1 MNPLSHLRQRFT
13 RLSGR
18 SKAVGLFF
26 ATSVSARM
34 LGIGCQLLQVPI
46 AVKALGT
53 EAFGL
58 WMALTSIG
66 AMIMFADFGMGQGA
80 QNKLSEAFA
89 AGHERAAREL
99 CGSVAVFL
107 CLLGLLLAAAVGL
120 IVPAINFTAL
130 FNLTDPVVQTQAP
143 RAIMVTLLLFCVNF
157 PLGLA
162 QRLAYSRQQGWMH
175 NIAQALGGAGSLGGV
190 LLAASLHLSLAEFI
204 AAAQLPL
211 ILSNAG
217 LLSLQ
222 LIQLGWFNFRTV
234 RFHWATMRELLGLGA
249 CFGIQQ
255 VHLVLLISLPQI
267 IISTSL
273 GAAAVTPYNLAQ
285 RIFNLFAIIQNAF
298 MLPLWPAYSDANAR
312 GEFDWIRRTLFFSLR
327 ITLLGVIAP
336 MAVGTFFARPLL
348 ALWVGRHTA
357 LPSESLIW
365 LLFLWNAVFFLEQP
379 FGYMLAGISEV
390 RRLTFYAVVSI
401 VAGAGLMYL
410 LVQRHAQEGV
420 VLGMVVGFLPYL
432 FLGNIAETVRVFRRM
447 HVRKNPRAVSAEPLP
462 VTLQAD
468 CLYEQNQR

>member
-1 MNPLSHLRQRFT
+1 MNRFPLLQLRFT
-13 RLSGR
+13 RLSAR

-26 ATSVSARM
+26 ATSVSARV

-46 AVKALGT
+46 AIKVLGP

-58 WMALTSIG
+58 WMTLTGIG
-66 AMIMFADFGMGQGA
+66 TMIMFADFGMGQGA
-80 QNKLSEAFA
+80 QNKFSEAFA
-89 AGHERAAREL
+89 AGKEQVAREL

-107 CLLGLLLAAAVGL
+107 CLLGLLLAGAVGL
-120 IVPAINFTAL
+120 IVPMLDFTAL
-130 FNLTDPVVQTQAP
+130 FHLTNPVVQIQAP
-143 RAIMVTLLLFCVNF
+143 RAVMITFLIFCANF

-175 NIAQALGGAGSLGGV
+175 NIAQAVGGAGSLGGV
-190 LLAASLHLSLAEFI
+190 VLAAHLHLGLAEFI

-211 ILSNAG
+211 ILAYAG

-222 LIQLGWFNFRTV
+222 LIQLGWFNFRTI
-234 RFHWATMRELLGLGA
+234 RFRWATMRELLGLGA

-255 VHLVLLISLPQI
+255 VHLVLLISLPQV
-267 IISTSL
+267 IISTGL

-285 RIFNLFAIIQNAF
+285 RIFNLFAIVQNAF
-298 MLPLWPAYSDANAR
+298 MLPLWPAYSDAKAR

-327 ITLLGVIAP
+327 VTLLGVIAP
-336 MAVGTFFARPLL
+336 MAFGTLFAKPIL
-348 ALWVGRHTA
+348 ALWVGHNAA
-357 LPSESLIW
+357 LPSEPLIW

-401 VAGAGLMYL
+401 VASAGLMFL
-410 LVQRHAQEGV
+410 LVHRYAHEGV
-420 VLGMVVGFLPYL
+420 ITGMIVGFLPYL
-432 FLGNIAETVRVFRRM
+432 ILGNIAETVRVFRQRFG
-447 HVRKNPRAVSAEPLP
+447 RTRIDPALAEPP
-462 VTLQAD
+462 PITLQAD
-468 CLYEQNQR
+468 CVYEHNQP

>member
-1 MNPLSHLRQRFT
+1 MNPFFHLRRRFA

-26 ATSVSARM
+26 ATSVSARA
-34 LGIGCQLLQVPI
+34 LGIGCQLLQVPV
-46 AVKALGT
+46 AVKVLGA

-66 AMIMFADFGMGQGA
+66 TMIMFADFGMGQGA
-80 QNKLSEAFA
+80 QNKLAEAFA
-89 AGHERAAREL
+89 AGQESAAREL

-107 CLLGLLLAAAVGL
+107 CLLGLALAAAAGL
-120 IVPAINFTAL
+120 IVPTLGFTAL
-130 FNLTDPVVQTQAP
+130 FHLTDPIVQAQAP
-143 RAIMVTLLLFCVNF
+143 RAIMVALLLFCANF

-175 NIAQALGGAGSLGGV
+175 NIAQALGGAGSLAGV
-190 LLAASLHLSLAEFI
+190 LLAAHFHLGLAEFI

-211 ILSNAG
+211 ILANAG

-222 LIQLGWFNFRTV
+222 LIQLGWFSFHTV
-234 RFHWATMRELLGLGA
+234 RFHWATMRELFGLGA

-255 VHLVLLISLPQI
+255 VHLVLLISLPQV
-267 IISTSL
+267 IISTGL

-285 RIFNLFAIIQNAF
+285 RIFNLFAIVQNAF
-298 MLPLWPAYSDANAR
+298 MLPLWPAYSDAKAR

-327 ITLLGVIAP
+327 VTVLGVIVP
-336 MAVGTFFARPLL
+336 MAAGTLFARPIL
-348 ALWVGRHTA
+348 ALWVGRNAA

-379 FGYMLAGISEV
+379 LGYMLAGISEV

-401 VAGAGLMYL
+401 VASAGLMYL
-410 LVQRHAQEGV
+410 LVHRYAQEGV
-420 VLGMVVGFLPYL
+420 VSGMVVGFLPYL
-432 FLGNIAETVRVFRRM
+432 ILGNIAETVRVFRQRYG
-447 HVRKNPRAVSAEPLP
+447 RTKTNPALAEPP
-462 VTLQAD
+462 PITLQAD
-468 CLYEQNQR
+468 CVYEHNQR

>member
-1 MNPLSHLRQRFT
+1 MNSVSHLRQRFT

-26 ATSVSARM
+26 ATSVAARVF
-34 LGIGCQLLQVPI
+34 GICCQLLQVPL
-46 AVKALGT
+46 AVKALGI

-66 AMIMFADFGMGQGA
+66 TMIMFADFGMGQGA

-89 AGHERAAREL
+89 AGKDKVAQEL

-107 CLLGLLLAAAVGL
+107 CLLGLLLAAAVWL
-120 IVPAINFTAL
+120 IVPTIDFTA
-130 FNLTDPVVQTQAP
+130 FFHLTDPAIQAQAP

-175 NIAQALGGAGSLGGV
+175 NIAQALGGAGALGGV
-190 LLAASLHLSLAEFI
+190 LLAAHWHLGLAEFI

-234 RFHWATMRELLGLGA
+234 RFNWATMRELLGLGA

-267 IISTSL
+267 IISTGL

-285 RIFNLFAIIQNAF
+285 RIFNLFAIMQNAF
-298 MLPLWPAYSDANAR
+298 MLPLWPAYADAKAR
-312 GEFDWIRRTLFFSLR
+312 GEFAWIRRTLFFSLR
-327 ITLLGVIAP
+327 LTLLCVIAP
-336 MAVGTFFARPLL
+336 MAVGTFFAKPIL
-348 ALWVGRHTA
+348 ALWVGRNAA
-357 LPSESLIW
+357 LPSEALIW
-365 LLFLWNAVFFLEQP
+365 LLFLWNTVFFLEQP

-401 VAGAGLMYL
+401 VASAGLMYM
-410 LVQRHAQEGV
+410 LVHRYAQEGV
-420 VLGMVVGFLPYL
+420 VFGMVVGFLPYL
-432 FLGNIAETVRVFRRM
+432 FLGNIAETVRVFSPDYGQQ
-447 HVRKNPRAVSAEPLP
+447 KIKPASAEPLP
-462 VTLQAD
+462 VALQAD
-468 CLYEQNQR
+468 CLYEQN

>member
-1 MNPLSHLRQRFT
+1 MNLLSHLRQRFT

-26 ATSVSARM
+26 ATSVTARM
-34 LGIGCQLLQVPI
+34 LGIGCQLLQVPV
-46 AVKALGT
+46 AVKVLGT

-66 AMIMFADFGMGQGA
+66 TMIMFADFGMGQGA

-89 AGHERAAREL
+89 AGKEPVAREL
-99 CGSVAVFL
+99 WGSVAVFL
-107 CLLGLLLAAAVGL
+107 CLLGLLLAALVGL
-120 IVPAINFTAL
+120 IVPALDFTAL
-130 FNLTDPVVQTQAP
+130 FSLTDPVVQAQAP

-162 QRLAYSRQQGWMH
+162 QRLAYARQQGWMH

-190 LLAASLHLSLAEFI
+190 LLAADLHLGLAEFI

-217 LLSLQ
+217 LLALQ

-267 IISTSL
+267 IISTGL

-285 RIFNLFAIIQNAF
+285 RIFNLFAIVQNAF
-298 MLPLWPAYSDANAR
+298 MLPLWPAYSDAKAR
-312 GEFDWIRRTLFFSLR
+312 GEFDWIHRTLFFSLR

-336 MAVGTFFARPLL
+336 MAAGALFARPIL
-348 ALWVGRHTA
+348 ALWVGRDAT

-401 VAGAGLMYL
+401 VASAGLMDL

-420 VLGMVVGFLPYL
+420 VVGMVVGFLPYL
-432 FLGNIAETVRVFRRM
+432 FLGNIAETFRVFRQMRGQ
-447 HVRKNPRAVSAEPLP
+447 RKPRPASAGPLP

-468 CLYEQNQR
+468 CLYEQNQP

>member
-1 MNPLSHLRQRFT
+1 MNPFPYFRQRFT

-26 ATSVSARM
+26 ATSVASRAF
-34 LGIGCQLLQVPI
+34 GICCQLLQVPI

-66 AMIMFADFGMGQGA
+66 TMIMFADFGMAQGA

-89 AGHERAAREL
+89 AGKNQVAQEL

-107 CLLGLLLAAAVGL
+107 SLLGLLLAAVVGL
-120 IVPAINFTAL
+120 IVPTIDFTAL
-130 FNLTDPVVQTQAP
+130 FNLTDPAIQAQAP
-143 RAIMVTLLLFCVNF
+143 RAIMITLLLFCANF

-162 QRLAYSRQQGWMH
+162 QRLAYSRQEGWMH
-175 NIAQALGGAGSLGGV
+175 NIAQALGGAGSLAGV
-190 LLAASLHLSLAEFI
+190 LLAAHWRLGLAEFI

-222 LIQLGWFNFRTV
+222 LIRLGWFNFGTV
-234 RFHWATMRELLGLGA
+234 RFHWATMRELWGLGA

-255 VHLVLLISLPQI
+255 VHLVLLISLPQV
-267 IISTSL
+267 IISTGL

-327 ITLLGVIAP
+327 VTLLCVIAP
-336 MAVGTFFARPLL
+336 MAVGTLFARPVL
-348 ALWVGRHTA
+348 ALWVGRHAA
-357 LPSESLIW
+357 LPSEPLVW
-365 LLFLWNAVFFLEQP
+365 LLFVWNTVFFLEQP

-401 VAGAGLMYL
+401 VASAGLMDL
-410 LVQRHAQEGV
+410 LVHRYAQEGV
-420 VLGMVVGFLPYL
+420 VFGMVVGFLPYL
-432 FLGNIAETVRVFRRM
+432 FLGNIAETVRVFRRV
-447 HVRKNPRAVSAEPLP
+447 HDRTKTNPASAEPRP
-462 VTLQAD
+462 VTLQAG
-468 CLYEQNQR
+468 CLYEQNQH

>member
-1 MNPLSHLRQRFT
+1 MNPFPYFRQRFA

-26 ATSVSARM
+26 ATSVSARA
-34 LGIGCQLLQVPI
+34 LGICCQLLQVPV
-46 AVKALGT
+46 AVKVLGS

-66 AMIMFADFGMGQGA
+66 TMIMFADFGMGQGA
-80 QNKLSEAFA
+80 QNKLAEAFA
-89 AGHERAAREL
+89 AGENGTAREL

-107 CLLGLLLAAAVGL
+107 CLLGLLLAAAVIL
-120 IVPAINFTAL
+120 IVPALDFTAL
-130 FNLTDPVVQTQAP
+130 FHLADPVVRIQAP
-143 RAIMVTLLLFCVNF
+143 RAVMIALLIFCANF

-190 LLAASLHLSLAEFI
+190 LLAARLHLGLAEFI

-222 LIQLGWFNFRTV
+222 LIQLGWFNFRII
-234 RFHWATMRELLGLGA
+234 RFHWATMRELFGLGA

-255 VHLVLLISLPQI
+255 IHLVLLISLPQV
-267 IISTSL
+267 IISTNL

-298 MLPLWPAYSDANAR
+298 MLPLWPAYSEAKAR
-312 GEFDWIRRTLFFSLR
+312 GEFDWIRRTLFLSLR
-327 ITLLGVIAP
+327 FTVFCVIAP
-336 MAVGTFFARPLL
+336 MAAGTLFARPIL
-348 ALWVGRHTA
+348 ALWVGHNAA
-357 LPSESLIW
+357 LPAGALIW
-365 LLFLWNAVFFLEQP
+365 LLFLWNALFFLEQP

-401 VAGAGLMYL
+401 IASAGLMYWF
-410 LVQRHAQEGV
+410 VHRYAQEGV
-420 VLGMVVGFLPYL
+420 VSGMIVGFLPYL
-432 FLGNIAETVRVFRRM
+432 FLGNIAETIRVFRP
-447 HVRKNPRAVSAEPLP
+447 VKGRKKTSQAPAEPLP
-462 VTLQAD
+462 VALQAD